1 MRISDWS
8 SDVCSSD
15 LPLVG
20 NEDFHGAFA
29 RLYMGNQCIGQVVDV
44 DDHFFDAPSF
54 QSIKRVIEQR
64 LSGDFHQWLGASGSQ
79 EPHALAKTC
88 GHQQVRLYW
97 PPVDHDLS
105 LSAGA
110 VWRFSAGIFA

>member
-15 LPLVG
+15 LASGFQQLVPLVG

-64 LSGDFHQWLGASGSQ
+64 LSGDFYQWLGASGSQ
-79 EPHALAKTC
+79 GPQDRKST
-88 GHQQVRLYW
+88 RLNSS
-97 PPVDHDLS
+97 H
-105 LSAGA
+105 
-110 VWRFSAGIFA
+110 